1 MWYRVTASNDVIQRV
16 TEEVASAF
24 PKLTT
29 FSATEVL
36 IATWDNVGYCCSPNN
51 QVKYLYK

>member
-1 MWYRVTASNDVIQRV
+1 MWYRVTANNDVVQRV

-24 PKLTT
+24 PELTT

-36 IATWDNVGYCCSPNN
+36 IATWDNVGYCCSANN
-51 QVKYLYK
+51 QVNYLHK